1 MKNKNNKPHYQFR
14 RMAILSVFALAI
26 AGLFWRALDMQVI
39 NRPFFKQQGDAR
51 HLRVVPVSAHRGD
64 IYDRNGEPLAISTPV
79 DSVWANP
86 KEIKNDLHRVTE
98 IAKTLKINAQHLKNK
113 LVKNSNREFVYILR
127 QVSPDIGEKVK
138 ALSIPGIYLQREYKR
153 YYPAGEVTS
162 HVIGFANVDDKGQEG
177 LELAYDDWLSGEP
190 GSKRVIRDRLGQ
202 VIDDVERISAA
213 EPGKSVRLSIDRR
226 IQYLAYQS
234 LKSAVKKQKAI
245 AGSAVVLDVQSGEV
259 LAMVNQPSFNA
270 NDRSQLK
277 PGVYRNRSV
286 TDVFEPGSTMKP
298 FTVAAALE
306 TGRWHPKDNVHTEP
320 GYYKVQGSMIKDIRN
335 YGKINLEEII
345 LKSSNVGI
353 SKVALSLDKEQQ
365 LDMYMKLGFGVN
377 SGSGFPGERN
387 GNLRSMRL
395 SEFERATMSFGYG
408 LSVTPLQLARAY
420 SAIAANGVLYP
431 VSFLHRDEP
440 IEGEQ
445 VMSEATAKKVRRMM
459 ERVVSPEGTANKA
472 SIANYRVA
480 GKTGTMH
487 KFISGGYAKDR
498 YLSVFAGMAP
508 ASNPRLVMVVMI
520 NEPRNGQHFG
530 GLVAAPVFSKVISGA
545 LRLLDIP
552 PDNLKYTMNPL
563 EKNSTKN
570 VAEKLDQNSRQK
582 IINAKGKSA

>member
-1 MKNKNNKPHYQFR
+1 MKNKNKKPHYQFR
-14 RMAILSVFALAI
+14 RIIVLSVFALVI
-26 AGLFWRALDMQVI
+26 VGLFWRALDMQVI
-39 NRPFFKQQGDAR
+39 NQPFFQQQGDAR

-86 KEIKNDLHRVTE
+86 KEIKNDLHRITE
-98 IAKTLKINAQHLKNK
+98 IAKILKINAQHLRNK
-113 LVKNSNREFVYILR
+113 LIKNSNREFVYILR
-127 QVSPDIGEKVK
+127 QVSPDIGGKIK
-138 ALSIPGIYLQREYKR
+138 SLAIPGVYLQREYKR

-177 LELAYDDWLSGEP
+177 LELAYDDWLSGVP

-202 VIDDVERISAA
+202 VIEDVERISTA
-213 EPGKSVRLSIDRR
+213 ESGKPVRLSIDRR

-234 LKSAVKKQKAI
+234 LKSAVKKHKAI
-245 AGSAVVLDVQSGEV
+245 AGSAVVLDVHTGEI

-298 FTVAAALE
+298 FTIAAALE
-306 TGRWHPKDNVHTEP
+306 TGRWHPKDNVRTAP
-320 GYYKVQGSMIKDIRN
+320 GYYKVQGSTIKDIRN

-365 LDMYMKLGFGVN
+365 LDMYLKLGFGVN

-387 GNLRSMRL
+387 GNLRTMQL

-420 SAIAANGVLYP
+420 SAIAADGILYP
-431 VSFLHRDEP
+431 VSFLR
-440 IEGEQ
+440 IEEDVKGER
-445 VMSEATAKKVRRMM
+445 VMTIDTAKKVRRMM

-508 ASNPRLVMVVMI
+508 ASNPKLVMVVML

-530 GLVAAPVFSKVISGA
+530 GQVAAPVFSKVISGA
-545 LRLLDIP
+545 LRLLDIA
-552 PDNLKYTMNPL
+552 PDNLKYVHKRTL
-563 EKNSTKN
+563 KK
-570 VAEKLDQNSRQK
+570 
-582 IINAKGKSA
+582 KGKSA

>member
-1 MKNKNNKPHYQFR
+1 MKNKNTKPHYQFR
-14 RMAILSVFALAI
+14 RVIVLSVFALAI
-26 AGLFWRALDMQVI
+26 VGLFWRALYMQVI
-39 NRPFFKQQGDAR
+39 NQSFFQQQGDAR
-51 HLRVVPVSAHRGD
+51 HQRVVPISAHRGD

-86 KEIKNDLHRVTE
+86 KELINNLHRVAE
-98 IAKTLKINAQHLKNK
+98 IAKTLNLNAQHLRNK
-113 LVKNSNREFVYILR
+113 LEKNSHREFVYILR
-127 QVSPDIGEKVK
+127 QVAPDIGKKVK
-138 ALSIPGIYLQREYKR
+138 ALAIPGVYLRREYKR

-177 LELAYDDWLSGEP
+177 LELAYDEWLSGEP

-202 VIDDVERISAA
+202 VVDDVERIKSA

-226 IQYLAYQS
+226 IQYIAYQA
-234 LKSAVKKQKAI
+234 LKSAVKTHKAI
-245 AGSAVVLDVQSGEV
+245 AGSAVVLDVHTGEI

-298 FTVAAALE
+298 FTMAAALE
-306 TGRWHPKDNVHTEP
+306 TGRWHPKDNVHTAP
-320 GYYKVQGSMIKDIRN
+320 GYYKVQGSTIKDMRN

-365 LDMYMKLGFGVN
+365 IEMYLKLGFGVN

-387 GNLRSMRL
+387 GNLRTGRL
-395 SEFERATMSFGYG
+395 SEFERATMAFGYG
-408 LSVTPLQLARAY
+408 LSVTPLQLAHAY
-420 SAIAANGVLYP
+420 SAIAAGGVLYP
-431 VSFLHRDEP
+431 VTFLRRE
-440 IEGEQ
+440 EAVQGER
-445 VMSEATAKKVRRMM
+445 VMSELTAKNVRHMM

-480 GKTGTMH
+480 GKTGTLH

-508 ASNPRLVMVVMI
+508 ASNPSLVMVVMI

-530 GLVAAPVFSKVISGA
+530 GQVAAPVFSKVISAA
-545 LRLLDIP
+545 LRLLNIA
-552 PDNLKYTMNPL
+552 PDNLNYVQKKSL
-563 EKNSTKN
+563 
-570 VAEKLDQNSRQK
+570 KL
-582 IINAKGKSA
+582 KGESA